1 MQRNAASRIT
11 LHCAIAIVLSES
23 KHPLTVREITS
34 RVNMIGLYHRK
45 DGMPVQSNQ
54 ISARIR
60 RYPDL
65 FVINRMA
72 SPMTIILRGNEEN
85 SL

>member
-11 LHCAIAIVLSES
+11 LHCVIAKVLSES
-23 KHPLTVREITS
+23 KHPLIVREITN

-54 ISARIR
+54 ISARIKK
-60 RYPDL
+60 YPDL
-65 FVINRMA
+65 FVINRMT
-72 SPMTIILRGNEEN
+72 SPMTIKLRDNEKD